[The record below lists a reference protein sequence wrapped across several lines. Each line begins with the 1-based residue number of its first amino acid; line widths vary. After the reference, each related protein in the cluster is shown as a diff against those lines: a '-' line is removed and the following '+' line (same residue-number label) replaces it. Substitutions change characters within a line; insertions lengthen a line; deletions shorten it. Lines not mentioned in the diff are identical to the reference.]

1 MNSKRAYQVL
11 SAIHGLREVDGELP
25 DDVAKNLSALE
36 SSLKSNLPGEK
47 SDEKSSDDSADKPK
61 SDDGSDTGDSKA
73 NTFEEAGQ
81 KTRERMKAKE

>member
-25 DDVAKNLSALE
+25 DDVAKNLTALE
-36 SSLKSNLPGEK
+36 GSLKSNLPGEK
-47 SDEKSSDDSADKPK
+47 SDEKSSDGSADKPD
-61 SDDGSDTGDSKA
+61 SDREDAADEKA
-73 NTFEEAGQ
+73 KTFEEAGE